1 MAKGYSHLTANSRFM
16 IEKMLLKGFKIVEIA
31 DTVGCSRATIYN
43 ELKRATYVHH
53 SGDFWKEEVRYAPER
68 AHQRYRENLKN
79 KGRPLKICSD
89 PKLKEYIEE
98 KIVGDGYSPEAT
110 LFKIKAEE
118 KQFKV
123 EIRSVNTL
131 YSYIKRGVFEN
142 ITMEDCPYRK
152 PQKKKKRVRIAKKA
166 KAGTSIE
173 QRPDIEDCEE
183 FGHWEMDTVKG
194 NKSNRKTL
202 LVLTERK
209 TRQEIIEVMKSN
221 TTKETV
227 RALNRIE
234 KNFGSSFFKIFHTI
248 TVDNGVE
255 FSDYE
260 GMEKALY
267 RVGKR
272 TEIYYCHPYRSSERG
287 SNENQNKL
295 VRRHFPK
302 GSDFDKTV
310 NKKKAKE
317 VEAWINNYPRKIFD
331 GKTAG
336 EMFEAEL
343 LKLGIP

>member
-1 MAKGYSHLTANSRFM
+1 M
-16 IEKMLLKGFKIVEIA
+16 IL
-31 DTVGCSRATIYN
+31 N
-43 ELKRATYVHH
+43 
-53 SGDFWKEEVRYAPER
+53 
-68 AHQRYRENLKN
+68 
-79 KGRPLKICSD
+79 
-89 PKLKEYIEE
+89 LKEYIEE

-173 QRPDIEDCEE
+173 QRPDIEDREE

-234 KNFGSSFFKIFHTI
+234 KNFGSSFSRYFT
-248 TVDNGVE
+248 
-255 FSDYE
+255 
-260 GMEKALY
+260 
-267 RVGKR
+267 
-272 TEIYYCHPYRSSERG
+272 P
-287 SNENQNKL
+287 
-295 VRRHFPK
+295 
-302 GSDFDKTV
+302 
-310 NKKKAKE
+310 
-317 VEAWINNYPRKIFD
+317 
-331 GKTAG
+331 
-336 EMFEAEL
+336 
-343 LKLGIP
+343 

>member
-16 IEKMLLKGFKIVEIA
+16 IEKMLLKGYRVVEIA

-43 ELKRATYVHH
+43 ELKRAVYIHH
-53 SGDFWKEEVRYAPER
+53 SGDFWKEELRYAPER
-68 AHQRYRENLKN
+68 AQQKYRENLKN
-79 KGRPLKICSD
+79 KGRPLKIYGD
-89 PKLKEYIEE
+89 PELKKYIEE
-98 KIVGDGYSPEAT
+98 KIIEEGYSPEAT
-110 LFKIKAEE
+110 LMNIKTER
-118 KQFKV
+118 KQFKT

-131 YSYIKRGVFEN
+131 YSYIKKGIFEN
-142 ITMEDCPYRK
+142 ITMDSCPYRK
-152 PQKKKKRVRIAKKA
+152 PQKKKNRLRVTKKA
-166 KAGTSIE
+166 NVGTSIE
-173 QRPDIEDCEE
+173 QRPYIEDRKE

-194 NKSNRKTL
+194 NKNNRKTL

-234 KNFGSSFFKIFHTI
+234 KNFGSKFFKIFNTI

-272 TEIYYCHPYRSSERG
+272 TKVYYCHPYRSSERG

-295 VRRHFPK
+295 IRRHFPK
-302 GSDFDKTV
+302 GSDFDKIL
-310 NKKKAKE
+310 NKKKVKE
-317 VEAWINNYPRKIFD
+317 AETWINNYPRRIFN
-331 GKTAG
+331 GRTSN
-336 EMFEAEL
+336 EMFRLEL